1 MKNSTKLAFAI
12 VGIAVL
18 AGVAVYFGN
27 TRLQKG
33 SITPTTPKKQYTG
46 AAIPI
51 TVSAEGKAGISIL
64 KYTVKPGDR
73 SGKIYNGTYSGMQTT
88 GKGYQSVKY
97 VIQPGEVVNFVA
109 FIAGNIPAEAMQKWS
124 FDVPPYK
131 NFSAIDGTT
140 GKLCQ
145 VKAGDFSEN
154 TNQCGKHFDYPTT
167 EKPKEPIPT
176 AKTPEQPTPP
186 KQENLP
192 DLKIGKISTNFK
204 DGDLWFFVEVRNEG
218 DTNSCAKDFKVRLQ
232 GFTNKNYVY
241 DAVLPKA
248 ISLDEGG
255 KKDPTWKQD
264 LCQYTTLD
272 GVKGVNFIFP
282 QPHYDFVKLQAFIDT
297 GGTVKESDDTN
308 NTKIVKGH
316 LGWVTQE

>member
-1 MKNSTKLAFAI
+1 MALRF
-12 VGIAVL
+12 L

-145 VKAGDFSEN
+145 VKAGDFSE
-154 TNQCGKHFDYPTT
+154 KY
-167 EKPKEPIPT
+167 EPMRET
-176 AKTPEQPTPP
+176 
-186 KQENLP
+186 
-192 DLKIGKISTNFK
+192 F
-204 DGDLWFFVEVRNEG
+204 
-218 DTNSCAKDFKVRLQ
+218 
-232 GFTNKNYVY
+232 
-241 DAVLPKA
+241 
-248 ISLDEGG
+248 
-255 KKDPTWKQD
+255 
-264 LCQYTTLD
+264 
-272 GVKGVNFIFP
+272 
-282 QPHYDFVKLQAFIDT
+282 
-297 GGTVKESDDTN
+297 
-308 NTKIVKGH
+308 
-316 LGWVTQE
+316 